1 MYRRH
6 FSFPTLYFTNQWLT
20 KYGWCCWKCH
30 VWLRETLDCKLA
42 LGRLHQHVCMFLI
55 NLYPANQPV
64 ISITFFSIA
73 CVEMLAS
80 LLEESILEQ
89 ILRLCQFLLDTSWF
103 FGMGIVIVKYQYR
116 VLVSPTSHRF
126 YRYFFIY
133 VYVIYSYMLYSW
145 LQKQSS
151 IQNGI
156 VNFWRYRY
164 TLCIWDRLKMLN
176 IRS

>member
-64 ISITFFSIA
+64 ISITFFFNCLCWNVGITAWREYTRANIEVMPVSVRHELIFRYGYRYRQVSVSGFGIA
-73 CVEMLAS
+73 NKS
-80 LLEESILEQ
+80 Q
-89 ILRLCQFLLDTSWF
+89 ILQILFYICLCYLL
-103 FGMGIVIVKYQYR
+103 
-116 VLVSPTSHRF
+116 
-126 YRYFFIY
+126 IY
-133 VYVIYSYMLYSW
+133 VVLMASETKFNTKWNSKLLTISIYIMHMG
-145 LQKQSS
+145 SS
-151 IQNGI
+151 KN
-156 VNFWRYRY
+156 VEY
-164 TLCIWDRLKMLN
+164 
-176 IRS
+176 